1 MARKRLS
8 SLAIEKLE
16 SAIGN
21 SIERPESAVFGIVNK
36 LNEDGS
42 PNVIKRLKMTEQG
55 VNETEEDPTILI
67 PERMELLLYPRR
79 FKVFYGGR
87 GSGKTANVVSY
98 LIEKARF
105 RSCRVGCFRE
115 IQNSIKESSYA
126 ELVDEI
132 NRKGHAQ
139 EYRCVDGEITH
150 HGTRS
155 KFVFRGLWRNITAIK
170 GMAGLTDVFCE
181 ESENISQVSWDTLIP
196 TVRAAG
202 SEIIIVFNPNKETD
216 PTWTNFVEPYVSR
229 MVDGIYQDDDIVVV
243 NVNYIH
249 NPWFTEELKQHMNQ
263 MKSVDYDRYLWVYE
277 GKFNKRSDE
286 QIFGG
291 KWRTD
296 TFEPQPHW
304 HGPYYGLDWG
314 FSTDPLAAVEVYVE
328 ELPGDRRNVYIYR
341 EGGRVGLE
349 ITDTATALEQ
359 WFPGGKRHK
368 WIADSARP
376 EMISHMKNK
385 AGYNMHPCVKW
396 PGSVEDGIAWLRGCD
411 SIIIH
416 DRCTELKDEAMNY
429 NYKVDKLTGNVLTD
443 IVDAHNHY
451 WDAVRYALGDM
462 IVQRCSGWLR
472 RSKK

>member
-8 SLAIEKLE
+8 ALAIEKLE
-16 SAIGN
+16 EAIGN
-21 SIERPESAVFGIVNK
+21 SVEKPDSAVFGIVNK
-36 LNEDGS
+36 LLEDGT
-42 PNVIKRLKMTEQG
+42 PNVIKRLKMTQDG
-55 VNETEEDPTILI
+55 VSETTEEPTILI

-105 RSCRVGCFRE
+105 RNSRVGCFRE

-150 HGTRS
+150 HTTKS

-181 ESENISQVSWDTLIP
+181 ESENISQISWDTLIP
-196 TVRAAG
+196 TVRASG

-216 PTWTNFVEPYVSR
+216 PTWTNFVEPYIDK
-229 MVDGIYQDDDIVVV
+229 MIDGIYQDDDIVVV
-243 NVNYIH
+243 NVNYVH

-263 MKSVDYDRYLWVYE
+263 MKVVDYDRYLWVYE

-286 QIFGG
+286 QVFGG
-291 KWRTD
+291 KWRID
-296 TFEPQPHW
+296 NFEVKPEW
-304 HGPYYGLDWG
+304 HGPYFGMDFG
-314 FSTDPLAAVEVYVE
+314 FSTDPTAMVEVYIE
-328 ELPGDRRNVYIYR
+328 ELPGGRRNIYINR
-341 EGGRVGLE
+341 EYGKVGLE
-349 ITDTATALEQ
+349 ITDTPAAMEQ
-359 WFPGGKRHK
+359 SFPMAKRAR
-368 WIADSARP
+368 WYADCARP
-376 EMISHMKNK
+376 ETISHIKRS
-385 AGYNMHPCVKW
+385 GFDIHPCTKW
-396 PGSVEDGIAWLRGCD
+396 PGSVEDGVTWLRGCD

-416 DRCTELKDEAMNY
+416 ERCKEMQNEAAMY
-429 NYKVDKLTGNVLTD
+429 SYKVDKLTGNVLTD
-443 IVDAHNHY
+443 IVDAYNHY
-451 WDAVRYALGDM
+451 WDAVRYALNDH
-462 IVQRCSGWLR
+462 IVQRGSGMLIR
-472 RSKK
+472 RRR

>member
-8 SLAIEKLE
+8 SIAIEKLE
-16 SAIGN
+16 QAVGN
-21 SIERPESAVFGIVNK
+21 STAKPESAVFGIVDK
-36 LNEDGS
+36 LLADGT
-42 PNVIKRLKMTEQG
+42 PNVIKRLKMTATG
-55 VNETEEDPTILI
+55 VSETNEEPTILI
-67 PERMELLLYPRR
+67 PKRMELLLYPRR

-105 RSCRVGCFRE
+105 RNSRVGCFRE

-132 NRKGHAQ
+132 NRKGHTQ

-150 HGTRS
+150 HTTRS

-216 PTWTNFVEPYVSR
+216 PTWTNFVEPYIDK

-263 MKSVDYDRYLWVYE
+263 MKAVDYDRYLWVYE

-286 QIFGG
+286 QVFGG
-291 KWRTD
+291 KWRID
-296 TFEPQPHW
+296 NFEVKPEW
-304 HGPYYGLDWG
+304 HGPYFGMDFG
-314 FSTDPLAAVEVYVE
+314 FSSDPTAMVEVYIE
-328 ELPGDRRNVYIYR
+328 ELPGGRRNIYINR
-341 EGGRVGLE
+341 EYGKVGLE
-349 ITDTATALEQ
+349 ITDTPAAMEQ
-359 WFPGGKRHK
+359 SFPMAKRAR
-368 WIADSARP
+368 WYADCARP
-376 EMISHMKNK
+376 ETISHIKRS
-385 AGYNMHPCVKW
+385 GFDIHPCTKW
-396 PGSVEDGIAWLRGCD
+396 PGSVEDGVTWLRGCD

-416 DRCTELKDEAMNY
+416 ERCKEMQNEAAMY
-429 NYKVDKLTGNVLTD
+429 SYKVDKLTGNVLTD
-443 IVDAHNHY
+443 IVDAYNHY
-451 WDAVRYALGDM
+451 WDAVRYALNDH
-462 IVQRCSGWLR
+462 IVQRGSGMLIR
-472 RSKK
+472 RRR

>member
-8 SLAIEKLE
+8 SIAIEKLE
-16 SAIGN
+16 QAVGN
-21 SIERPESAVFGIVNK
+21 STAKPESAVFGIVDK
-36 LNEDGS
+36 LLADGT
-42 PNVIKRLKMTEQG
+42 PNVIKRLKMTATG
-55 VNETEEDPTILI
+55 VSETNEEPTILI
-67 PERMELLLYPRR
+67 PKRMELLLYPRR

-105 RSCRVGCFRE
+105 RNSRVGCFRE

-132 NRKGHAQ
+132 NRKGHTQ

-150 HGTRS
+150 HITRS

-216 PTWTNFVEPYVSR
+216 PTWTNFVEPYIDK

-243 NVNYIH
+243 NVNYVH

-263 MKSVDYDRYLWVYE
+263 MKAVDYDRYLWVYE

-286 QIFGG
+286 QVFGG
-291 KWRTD
+291 KWRID
-296 TFEPQPHW
+296 NFEVKPEW
-304 HGPYYGLDWG
+304 HGPYFGMDFG
-314 FSTDPLAAVEVYVE
+314 FSTDPTAMVEVYIE
-328 ELPGDRRNVYIYR
+328 ELPGGRRNIYINR
-341 EGGRVGLE
+341 EYGKVGLE
-349 ITDTATALEQ
+349 ITDTPAAMEQ
-359 WFPGGKRHK
+359 SFPMAKRAR
-368 WIADSARP
+368 WYADCARP
-376 EMISHMKNK
+376 ETISHIKRS
-385 AGYNMHPCVKW
+385 GFDIHPCTKW
-396 PGSVEDGIAWLRGCD
+396 PGSVEDGVTWLRGCD

-416 DRCTELKDEAMNY
+416 ERCKEMQNEASMY
-429 NYKVDKLTGNVLTD
+429 SYKVDKLTGNVLTD
-443 IVDAHNHY
+443 IVDAYNHY
-451 WDAVRYALGDM
+451 WDAVRYALNDH
-462 IVQRCSGWLR
+462 IVQRGSGMLIR
-472 RSKK
+472 RRR

>member
-8 SLAIEKLE
+8 SIAIEKLE
-16 SAIGN
+16 QAVGN
-21 SIERPESAVFGIVNK
+21 STAKPESAVFGIVDK
-36 LNEDGS
+36 LLADGT
-42 PNVIKRLKMTEQG
+42 PNVIKRLKMTATG
-55 VNETEEDPTILI
+55 VSETNEEPTILI
-67 PERMELLLYPRR
+67 PKRMELLLYPRR

-105 RSCRVGCFRE
+105 RNSRVGCFRE

-132 NRKGHAQ
+132 NRKGHTQ

-150 HGTRS
+150 HTTRS

-216 PTWTNFVEPYVSR
+216 PTWTNFVEPYIDK
-229 MVDGIYQDDDIVVV
+229 MVDGIYQDDDIIVV

-263 MKSVDYDRYLWVYE
+263 MKAVDYDRYLWVYE

-286 QIFGG
+286 QVFGG
-291 KWRTD
+291 KWRVD
-296 TFEPQPHW
+296 NFEVKPDW
-304 HGPYYGLDWG
+304 HGPYFGMDFG
-314 FSTDPLAAVEVYVE
+314 FSTDPTAMVEVYIE
-328 ELPGDRRNVYIYR
+328 ELPGGRRNIYINR
-341 EGGRVGLE
+341 EYGKVGLE
-349 ITDTATALEQ
+349 ITDTPAAMEQ
-359 WFPGGKRHK
+359 SFPMAKRAR
-368 WIADSARP
+368 WYADCARP
-376 EMISHMKNK
+376 ETISHIKRS
-385 AGYNMHPCVKW
+385 GFDIHPCTKW
-396 PGSVEDGIAWLRGCD
+396 PGSVEDGVTWLRGCD

-416 DRCTELKDEAMNY
+416 ERCKEMQNEAAMY
-429 NYKVDKLTGNVLTD
+429 SYKVDKLTGNVLTD
-443 IVDAHNHY
+443 IVDAFNHF
-451 WDAVRYALGDM
+451 WDAVRYALNDH
-462 IVQRCSGWLR
+462 IVQRGSGMLIR
-472 RSKK
+472 RRR

>member
-1 MARKRLS
+1 MARKRIS
-8 SLAIEKLE
+8 SIAIEKLE
-16 SAIGN
+16 QAVGN
-21 SIERPESAVFGIVNK
+21 STAKPESAVFGIVDK
-36 LNEDGS
+36 LLADGT
-42 PNVIKRLKMTEQG
+42 PNVIKRLKMTATG
-55 VNETEEDPTILI
+55 VSETNEEPTILI
-67 PERMELLLYPRR
+67 PKRMELLLYPRR

-105 RSCRVGCFRE
+105 RNSRVGCFRE

-132 NRKGHAQ
+132 NRKGHTQ

-150 HGTRS
+150 HTTRS

-216 PTWTNFVEPYVSR
+216 PTWTNFVEPYIDK

-263 MKSVDYDRYLWVYE
+263 MKAVDYDRYLWVYE

-286 QIFGG
+286 QVFGG
-291 KWRTD
+291 KWRID
-296 TFEPQPHW
+296 NFEVKPEW
-304 HGPYYGLDWG
+304 HGPYFGMDFG
-314 FSTDPLAAVEVYVE
+314 FSTDPTAMVEVYIE
-328 ELPGDRRNVYIYR
+328 ELPGGRRNIYINR
-341 EGGRVGLE
+341 EYGKVGLE
-349 ITDTATALEQ
+349 ITDTPAAMEQ
-359 WFPGGKRHK
+359 SFPMARRAR
-368 WIADSARP
+368 WYADCARP
-376 EMISHMKNK
+376 ETISHINRS
-385 AGYNMHPCVKW
+385 GFDIHPCTKW
-396 PGSVEDGIAWLRGCD
+396 PGSVEDGVTWLRGCD

-416 DRCTELKDEAMNY
+416 ERCKEMQNEAAMY
-429 NYKVDKLTGNVLTD
+429 SYKVDKLTGNVLTD
-443 IVDAHNHY
+443 IVDAFNHF
-451 WDAVRYALGDM
+451 WDAVRYALNDH
-462 IVQRCSGWLR
+462 IVQRGSGMLIR
-472 RSKK
+472 RRR

>member
-8 SLAIEKLE
+8 SIAIEKLE
-16 SAIGN
+16 QAVGN
-21 SIERPESAVFGIVNK
+21 STAKPESAVFGIVDK
-36 LNEDGS
+36 LLADGT
-42 PNVIKRLKMTEQG
+42 PNVIKRLKMTATG
-55 VNETEEDPTILI
+55 VSETNEEPTILI
-67 PERMELLLYPRR
+67 PKRMELLLYPRR

-105 RSCRVGCFRE
+105 RNSRVGCFRE

-132 NRKGHAQ
+132 NRKGHTQ

-150 HGTRS
+150 HTTRS

-216 PTWTNFVEPYVSR
+216 PTWTNFVEPYIDK

-263 MKSVDYDRYLWVYE
+263 MKAVDYDRYLWVYE

-286 QIFGG
+286 QVFGG
-291 KWRTD
+291 KWRID
-296 TFEPQPHW
+296 NFEVKPEW
-304 HGPYYGLDWG
+304 HGPYFGMDFG
-314 FSTDPLAAVEVYVE
+314 FSTDPTAMVEVYIE
-328 ELPGDRRNVYIYR
+328 ELPGGRRNIYINR
-341 EGGRVGLE
+341 EYGKVGLE
-349 ITDTATALEQ
+349 ITDTPAAMEQ
-359 WFPGGKRHK
+359 SFPMAKRAR
-368 WIADSARP
+368 WYADCARP
-376 EMISHMKNK
+376 ETISHIKRS
-385 AGYNMHPCVKW
+385 GFDIHPCTKW
-396 PGSVEDGIAWLRGCD
+396 PGSVEDGVTWLRGCD
-411 SIIIH
+411 NIIIH
-416 DRCTELKDEAMNY
+416 ERCKEMQNEATMY
-429 NYKVDKLTGNVLTD
+429 SYKVDKLTGNVLTD
-443 IVDAHNHY
+443 IVDAFNHF
-451 WDAVRYALGDM
+451 WDAVRYALNDH
-462 IVQRCSGWLR
+462 IVQRGSGMLIR
-472 RSKK
+472 RRR

>member
-8 SLAIEKLE
+8 SIAIEKLE
-16 SAIGN
+16 QAVGN
-21 SIERPESAVFGIVNK
+21 STSKPESAVFGIVDK
-36 LNEDGS
+36 LLADGT
-42 PNVIKRLKMTEQG
+42 PNVIKRLKMTATG
-55 VNETEEDPTILI
+55 VSETREEPTILI

-105 RSCRVGCFRE
+105 RNSRVGCFRE

-132 NRKGHAQ
+132 NRKGHTQ

-150 HGTRS
+150 HTTRS

-216 PTWTNFVEPYVSR
+216 PTWTNFVEPYIDK

-243 NVNYIH
+243 NVNYVH

-263 MKSVDYDRYLWVYE
+263 MKAVDYDRYLWVYE

-286 QIFGG
+286 QVFGG
-291 KWRTD
+291 KWRID
-296 TFEPQPHW
+296 NFEVKPEW
-304 HGPYYGLDWG
+304 HGPYFGMDFG
-314 FSTDPLAAVEVYVE
+314 FSTDPTAMVEVYIE
-328 ELPGDRRNVYIYR
+328 ELPGGRRNIYINR
-341 EGGRVGLE
+341 EYGKVGLE
-349 ITDTATALEQ
+349 ITDTPAAMEQ
-359 WFPGGKRHK
+359 SFPMAKRAR
-368 WIADSARP
+368 WYADCARP
-376 EMISHMKNK
+376 ETISHIKRS
-385 AGYNMHPCVKW
+385 GFDIHPCTKW
-396 PGSVEDGIAWLRGCD
+396 PGSVEDGVTWLRGCD
-411 SIIIH
+411 SIVIH
-416 DRCTELKDEAMNY
+416 ERCKEMQNEAAMY
-429 NYKVDKLTGNVLTD
+429 SYKVDKLTGNVLTD
-443 IVDAHNHY
+443 IVDAFNHF
-451 WDAVRYALGDM
+451 WDAVRYALNDH
-462 IVQRCSGWLR
+462 IVQRGSGMLIR
-472 RSKK
+472 RRR

>member
-8 SLAIEKLE
+8 SVAIEKLE
-16 SAIGN
+16 QAVGN
-21 SIERPESAVFGIVNK
+21 STSKPESAVFGIVNK
-36 LNEDGS
+36 LLADGT
-42 PNVIKRLKMTEQG
+42 PNVIKRLKMTSTG
-55 VNETEEDPTILI
+55 VSETNEEPTILI

-105 RSCRVGCFRE
+105 RNSRVGCFRE

-132 NRKGHAQ
+132 NRKGHTQ

-150 HGTRS
+150 HSTRS

-216 PTWTNFVEPYVSR
+216 PTWTNFVAPYIDK

-263 MKSVDYDRYLWVYE
+263 MKAVDYDRYLWVYE
-277 GKFNKRSDE
+277 GLFNKRSDE
-286 QIFGG
+286 AVLGG
-291 KWRTD
+291 KWQTLD
-296 TFEPQPHW
+296 FEPSPEW
-304 HGPYYGLDWG
+304 GGPYYGIDFG
-314 FSTDPLAAVEVYVE
+314 FSQDATAATESYVE
-328 ELPGDRRNVYIYR
+328 DLGDGRRNLYIYR
-341 EGGRVGLE
+341 DFAKVGLE
-349 ITDTATALEQ
+349 ITDTPEAMRSA
-359 WFPGGKRHK
+359 FPNSEKYRWYG
-368 WIADSARP
+368 DCARP
-376 EMISHMKNK
+376 ETISHIRRS
-385 AGYNMHPCVKW
+385 GFDIHPCAKW
-396 PGSVEDGIAWLRGCD
+396 PGSIEDGITWLRGCD
-411 SIIIH
+411 RIYVHS
-416 DRCTELKDEAMNY
+416 RCRHVIEEMTMY
-429 NYKVDKLTGNVLTD
+429 SYKVDKLTGNILPD
-443 IVDAHNHY
+443 IVDKYNHAI
-451 WDAVRYALGDM
+451 DSLRYGLGDH
-462 IVQRCSGWLR
+462 IVQRGSGMLIR
-472 RSKK
+472 RRR

>member
-8 SLAIEKLE
+8 SIAIEKLE
-16 SAIGN
+16 QVVGN
-21 SIERPESAVFGIVNK
+21 STAKPESAVFGIVDK
-36 LNEDGS
+36 LLPDGT
-42 PNVIKRLKMTEQG
+42 PNVIKRLKMTATG
-55 VNETEEDPTILI
+55 VSETNEEPTILI
-67 PERMELLLYPRR
+67 PKRMELLLYPRR

-105 RSCRVGCFRE
+105 RNSRVGCFRE

-132 NRKGHAQ
+132 NRKGHTQ

-150 HGTRS
+150 HTTRS

-216 PTWTNFVEPYVSR
+216 PTWTNFVEPYIDK

-243 NVNYIH
+243 NVNYVH

-263 MKSVDYDRYLWVYE
+263 MKAVDYDRYLWVYE

-286 QIFGG
+286 QVFGG
-291 KWRTD
+291 KWRID
-296 TFEPQPHW
+296 NFEVKPEW
-304 HGPYYGLDWG
+304 HGPYFGMDFG
-314 FSTDPLAAVEVYVE
+314 FSTDPTAMVEVYIE
-328 ELPGDRRNVYIYR
+328 ELPGGRRNIYINR
-341 EGGRVGLE
+341 EYGRVGLE
-349 ITDTATALEQ
+349 ITDTPAAMEQ
-359 WFPGGKRHK
+359 SFPMAKRAR
-368 WIADSARP
+368 WYADCARP
-376 EMISHMKNK
+376 ETISHIKRS
-385 AGYNMHPCVKW
+385 GFDIHPCTKW
-396 PGSVEDGIAWLRGCD
+396 PGSVEDGVTWLRGCD
-411 SIIIH
+411 SIVIH
-416 DRCTELKDEAMNY
+416 ERCKEMQNEAAMY
-429 NYKVDKLTGNVLTD
+429 SYKVDKLTGNVLTD
-443 IVDAHNHY
+443 IVDAYNHY
-451 WDAVRYALGDM
+451 WDAVRYALNDH
-462 IVQRCSGWLR
+462 IVQRGSGMLIR
-472 RSKK
+472 RRR

>member
-8 SLAIEKLE
+8 ALAIEKLE
-16 SAIGN
+16 QVVGN
-21 SIERPESAVFGIVNK
+21 STAKPESAVFGLVDK
-36 LNEDGS
+36 LLHDGT
-42 PNVIKRLKMTEQG
+42 PNVVKRLKMTATG
-55 VNETEEDPTILI
+55 VSETDEEPTILI

-87 GSGKTANVVSY
+87 GSAKSRSCISY

-105 RSCRVGCFRE
+105 RNSRVGCFRE

-132 NRKGHAQ
+132 NRKGHTQ

-150 HGTRS
+150 HTTRS

-216 PTWTNFVEPYVSR
+216 PTWTNFVEPYIDK
-229 MVDGIYQDDDIVVV
+229 MVDGIYQDNDIVVV
-243 NVNYIH
+243 NVNYVH

-263 MKSVDYDRYLWVYE
+263 MKVVDYDRYIWVYE

-286 QIFGG
+286 QVFGG
-291 KWRTD
+291 KWRID
-296 TFEPQPHW
+296 NFEVKHEW
-304 HGPYYGLDWG
+304 HGPYFGMDFG
-314 FSTDPLAAVEVYVE
+314 FSTDPTAMVEVYIE
-328 ELPGDRRNVYIYR
+328 ELPGGRRNIYVNR
-341 EGGRVGLE
+341 EYGKVGLE
-349 ITDTATALEQ
+349 ITDTPAAMEQ
-359 WFPGGKRHK
+359 SFPMAKRAR
-368 WIADSARP
+368 WYADCARP
-376 EMISHMKNK
+376 ETISHIKRS
-385 AGYNMHPCVKW
+385 GFDIHPCTKW
-396 PGSVEDGIAWLRGCD
+396 PGSVEDGVTWLRGCD

-416 DRCTELKDEAMNY
+416 ERCKEMQNEAAMY
-429 NYKVDKLTGNVLTD
+429 SYKVDKLTGNVLTD
-443 IVDAHNHY
+443 IVDAFNHF
-451 WDAVRYALGDM
+451 WDAVRYALNDH
-462 IVQRCSGWLR
+462 IVQRGSGMLIR
-472 RSKK
+472 RRR

>member
-1 MARKRLS
+1 MARKKLS
-8 SLAIEKLE
+8 ALAIEKLE
-16 SAIGN
+16 QVVGN
-21 SIERPESAVFGIVNK
+21 STAKPESAVFGLVDK
-36 LNEDGS
+36 LLHDGS
-42 PNVIKRLKMTEQG
+42 PNVIKRLKMTATG
-55 VNETEEDPTILI
+55 VSETDEEPTILI

-87 GSGKTANVVSY
+87 GSAKSRSCISY

-105 RSCRVGCFRE
+105 RNSRIGCFRE

-132 NRKGHAQ
+132 NRRGHAQ

-150 HGTRS
+150 HTTRS

-216 PTWTNFVEPYVSR
+216 PTWTNFVEPYIDR

-263 MKSVDYDRYLWVYE
+263 MKAVDYDRYLWVYE

-286 QIFGG
+286 QVFGG
-291 KWRTD
+291 KWHVD
-296 TFEPQPHW
+296 NFEVKPEW
-304 HGPYYGLDWG
+304 HGPYFGMDFG
-314 FSTDPLAAVEVYVE
+314 FSTDPTAMVEVYIE
-328 ELPGDRRNVYIYR
+328 ELPGGRRNIYINR
-341 EGGRVGLE
+341 EYGKVGLE
-349 ITDTATALEQ
+349 ITDTPAAMEQ
-359 WFPGGKRHK
+359 SFPMAKRAR
-368 WIADSARP
+368 WYADCARP
-376 EMISHMKNK
+376 ETISHIKRS
-385 AGYNMHPCVKW
+385 GFDIHPCAKW
-396 PGSVEDGIAWLRGCD
+396 PGSVEDGVTWLRGCD
-411 SIIIH
+411 NIIIH
-416 DRCTELKDEAMNY
+416 ERCKQMQNEAAMY
-429 NYKVDKLTGNVLTD
+429 SYKVDKLTGNVLTD
-443 IVDAHNHY
+443 IVDAFNHF
-451 WDAVRYALGDM
+451 WDAVRYALNDH
-462 IVQRCSGWLR
+462 IVQRGSGMLIR
-472 RSKK
+472 RRR

>member
-8 SLAIEKLE
+8 SIAIEKLE
-16 SAIGN
+16 QAVGN
-21 SIERPESAVFGIVNK
+21 STAKPESAVFGIVDK
-36 LNEDGS
+36 LLADGA
-42 PNVIKRLKMTEQG
+42 PNVIKRLKMTATG
-55 VNETEEDPTILI
+55 VSETNEEPTILI
-67 PERMELLLYPRR
+67 PKRMELLLYPRR

-105 RSCRVGCFRE
+105 RNSRVGCFRE

-150 HGTRS
+150 HITRS

-216 PTWTNFVEPYVSR
+216 PTWTNFVEPYIDK

-243 NVNYIH
+243 NVNYVH

-263 MKSVDYDRYLWVYE
+263 MKAVDYDRYLWVYE

-286 QIFGG
+286 QVFGG
-291 KWRTD
+291 KWRID
-296 TFEPQPHW
+296 NFEVKPEW
-304 HGPYYGLDWG
+304 HGPYFGMDFG
-314 FSTDPLAAVEVYVE
+314 FSTDPTAMVEVYIE
-328 ELPGDRRNVYIYR
+328 ELPGGRRNIYINR
-341 EGGRVGLE
+341 EYGKVGLE
-349 ITDTATALEQ
+349 ITDTPAAMEQ
-359 WFPGGKRHK
+359 SFPMAKRAR
-368 WIADSARP
+368 WYADCARP
-376 EMISHMKNK
+376 ETISHIKRS
-385 AGYNMHPCVKW
+385 GFDIHPCTKW
-396 PGSVEDGIAWLRGCD
+396 PGSVEDGVTWLRGCD
-411 SIIIH
+411 SIIIQE
-416 DRCTELKDEAMNY
+416 RCKEMQNEAAMY
-429 NYKVDKLTGNVLTD
+429 SYKVDKLTGNVLTD
-443 IVDAHNHY
+443 IVDAYNHY
-451 WDAVRYALGDM
+451 WDAVRYALNDH
-462 IVQRCSGWLR
+462 IVQRGSGMLIR
-472 RSKK
+472 RRR

>member
-8 SLAIEKLE
+8 SIAIEKLE
-16 SAIGN
+16 QAVGN
-21 SIERPESAVFGIVNK
+21 STAKPESAVFGLVDK
-36 LNEDGS
+36 LLQDGT
-42 PNVIKRLKMTEQG
+42 PNVVKRLKMTATG
-55 VNETEEDPTILI
+55 VSETDEEPTILI
-67 PERMELLLYPRR
+67 PDRMELLLYPRR

-87 GSGKTANVVSY
+87 GSAKSRSCISY

-105 RSCRVGCFRE
+105 RNSRVGCFRE

-132 NRKGHAQ
+132 NRKGHTQ

-150 HGTRS
+150 HSTRS

-216 PTWTNFVEPYVSR
+216 PTWTNFVEPYIDK

-263 MKSVDYDRYLWVYE
+263 MKAVDYDRYLWVYE

-286 QIFGG
+286 QVFGG
-291 KWRTD
+291 KWRID
-296 TFEPQPHW
+296 NFEVKPEW
-304 HGPYYGLDWG
+304 HGPYFGMDFG
-314 FSTDPLAAVEVYVE
+314 FSTDPTAMVEVYIE
-328 ELPGDRRNVYIYR
+328 ELPGRRRNIYINR
-341 EGGRVGLE
+341 EYGKVGLE
-349 ITDTATALEQ
+349 ITDTPAAMEQ
-359 WFPGGKRHK
+359 SFPMAKRAR
-368 WIADSARP
+368 WYADCARP
-376 EMISHMKNK
+376 ETISHIKRS
-385 AGYNMHPCVKW
+385 GFDIHPCTKW
-396 PGSVEDGIAWLRGCD
+396 PGSVEDGVTWLRGCD

-416 DRCTELKDEAMNY
+416 DRCKEMQNEAAMY
-429 NYKVDKLTGNVLTD
+429 SYKVDKLTGNVLTD
-443 IVDAHNHY
+443 IVDAYNHY
-451 WDAVRYALGDM
+451 WDAVRYALNDH
-462 IVQRCSGWLR
+462 IVQRGSGMLIR
-472 RSKK
+472 RRR

>member
-8 SLAIEKLE
+8 SIAIEKLE
-16 SAIGN
+16 QAVGN
-21 SIERPESAVFGIVNK
+21 STAKPESAVFGIVDK
-36 LNEDGS
+36 LLADGT
-42 PNVIKRLKMTEQG
+42 PNVIKRLKMTATG
-55 VNETEEDPTILI
+55 VSETNEEPTILI
-67 PERMELLLYPRR
+67 PKRMELLLYPRR

-105 RSCRVGCFRE
+105 RNSRVGCFRE

-132 NRKGHAQ
+132 NRKGHTQ

-150 HGTRS
+150 HTTRS

-216 PTWTNFVEPYVSR
+216 PTWTNFVEPYIDK

-263 MKSVDYDRYLWVYE
+263 MKAVDYDRYLWVYE

-286 QIFGG
+286 QVFGG
-291 KWRTD
+291 KWRID
-296 TFEPQPHW
+296 NFEVKPEW
-304 HGPYYGLDWG
+304 HGPYFGMDFG
-314 FSTDPLAAVEVYVE
+314 FSTDPTAMVEVYIE
-328 ELPGDRRNVYIYR
+328 ELPGGRRNIYINR
-341 EGGRVGLE
+341 EYGKVGLE
-349 ITDTATALEQ
+349 ITDTPAAMEQ
-359 WFPGGKRHK
+359 SFPMAKRAR
-368 WIADSARP
+368 WYADCARP
-376 EMISHMKNK
+376 ETISHIKRS
-385 AGYNMHPCVKW
+385 GFDIHPCTKW
-396 PGSVEDGIAWLRGCD
+396 PGSVEDGVTWLRGCD
-411 SIIIH
+411 SIIIQE
-416 DRCTELKDEAMNY
+416 RCKEMQNEASMY
-429 NYKVDKLTGNVLTD
+429 SYKVDKLTGNVLTD
-443 IVDAHNHY
+443 IVDAYNHY
-451 WDAVRYALGDM
+451 WDAVRYALNDH
-462 IVQRCSGWLR
+462 IVQRGSGMLIR
-472 RSKK
+472 RRR

>member
-8 SLAIEKLE
+8 SIAIEKLE
-16 SAIGN
+16 QAVGN
-21 SIERPESAVFGIVNK
+21 STTKPESAVFGIVDK
-36 LNEDGS
+36 LLADGT
-42 PNVIKRLKMTEQG
+42 PNVIKRLKMTATG
-55 VNETEEDPTILI
+55 VSETNEEPTILI

-105 RSCRVGCFRE
+105 RNSRVGCFRE

-132 NRKGHAQ
+132 NRKGHTQ

-150 HGTRS
+150 HTTRS

-216 PTWTNFVEPYVSR
+216 PTWTNFVEPYINK

-243 NVNYIH
+243 NVNYVH

-263 MKSVDYDRYLWVYE
+263 VKAVDYDRYLWVYE

-286 QIFGG
+286 QVFGG
-291 KWRTD
+291 KWRID
-296 TFEPQPHW
+296 NFEVKPEW
-304 HGPYYGLDWG
+304 HGPYFGMDFG
-314 FSTDPLAAVEVYVE
+314 FSTDPTAMVEVYIE
-328 ELPGDRRNVYIYR
+328 ELPGGRRNIYINR
-341 EGGRVGLE
+341 EYGKVGLE
-349 ITDTATALEQ
+349 ITDTPAAMEQ
-359 WFPGGKRHK
+359 SFPMAKRAR
-368 WIADSARP
+368 WYADCARP
-376 EMISHMKNK
+376 ETISHIKRS
-385 AGYNMHPCVKW
+385 GFDIHPCTKW
-396 PGSVEDGIAWLRGCD
+396 PGSVEDGVTWLRGCD

-416 DRCTELKDEAMNY
+416 ERCKEMQNEAAMY
-429 NYKVDKLTGNVLTD
+429 SYKVDKLTGNVLTD
-443 IVDAHNHY
+443 IVDAYNHY
-451 WDAVRYALGDM
+451 WDAVRYALNDH
-462 IVQRCSGWLR
+462 IVQRGSGMLIR
-472 RSKK
+472 RRR

>member
-8 SLAIEKLE
+8 ALAIEKLE
-16 SAIGN
+16 QAVGN
-21 SIERPESAVFGIVNK
+21 STAKPESAVFGIVDK
-36 LNEDGS
+36 LLADGT
-42 PNVIKRLKMTEQG
+42 PNVIKRLKMTATG
-55 VNETEEDPTILI
+55 VSETNEEPTILI
-67 PERMELLLYPRR
+67 PKRMELLLYPRR

-105 RSCRVGCFRE
+105 RNSRVGCFRE

-132 NRKGHAQ
+132 NRKGHTQ

-150 HGTRS
+150 HITRS

-216 PTWTNFVEPYVSR
+216 PTWTNFVEPYIDK

-243 NVNYIH
+243 NVNYVH

-263 MKSVDYDRYLWVYE
+263 MKAVDYDRYLWVYE

-286 QIFGG
+286 QVFGG
-291 KWRTD
+291 KWRID
-296 TFEPQPHW
+296 NFEVKPEW
-304 HGPYYGLDWG
+304 HGPYFGMDFG
-314 FSTDPLAAVEVYVE
+314 FSTDPTAMVEVYIE
-328 ELPGDRRNVYIYR
+328 ELPGGRRNIYINR
-341 EGGRVGLE
+341 EYGKVGLE
-349 ITDTATALEQ
+349 ITDTPAAMEQ
-359 WFPGGKRHK
+359 SFPMAKRAR
-368 WIADSARP
+368 WYADCARP
-376 EMISHMKNK
+376 ETISHIKRS
-385 AGYNMHPCVKW
+385 GFDIHPCTKW
-396 PGSVEDGIAWLRGCD
+396 PGSVEDGVTWLRGCD

-416 DRCTELKDEAMNY
+416 ERCKEMQNEAAMY
-429 NYKVDKLTGNVLTD
+429 SYKVDKLTGNVLTD
-443 IVDAHNHY
+443 IVDAYNHY
-451 WDAVRYALGDM
+451 WDAVRYALNDH
-462 IVQRCSGWLR
+462 IVQRGSGMLIR
-472 RSKK
+472 RRR

>member
-8 SLAIEKLE
+8 SIAIEKLE
-16 SAIGN
+16 QAVGN
-21 SIERPESAVFGIVNK
+21 STAKPESAVFGIVDK
-36 LNEDGS
+36 LLADGT
-42 PNVIKRLKMTEQG
+42 PNVIKRLKMTATG
-55 VNETEEDPTILI
+55 VSETNEEPTILI
-67 PERMELLLYPRR
+67 PKRMELLLYPRR

-105 RSCRVGCFRE
+105 RNSRVGCFRE

-150 HGTRS
+150 HTTRS

-216 PTWTNFVEPYVSR
+216 PTWTNFVEPYIDK

-243 NVNYIH
+243 NVNYVH

-263 MKSVDYDRYLWVYE
+263 MKAVDYDRYLWVYE

-286 QIFGG
+286 QVFGG
-291 KWRTD
+291 KWRID
-296 TFEPQPHW
+296 NFEVKPEW
-304 HGPYYGLDWG
+304 HGPYFGMDFG
-314 FSTDPLAAVEVYVE
+314 FSTDPTAMVEVYIE
-328 ELPGDRRNVYIYR
+328 ELPGGRRNIYINR
-341 EGGRVGLE
+341 EYGKVGLE
-349 ITDTATALEQ
+349 ITDTPAAMEQ
-359 WFPGGKRHK
+359 SFPMAKRAR
-368 WIADSARP
+368 WYADCARP
-376 EMISHMKNK
+376 ETISHIKRS
-385 AGYNMHPCVKW
+385 GFDIHPCTKW
-396 PGSVEDGIAWLRGCD
+396 PGSVEDGVTWLRGCD

-416 DRCTELKDEAMNY
+416 ERCKEMHNEAAMY
-429 NYKVDKLTGNVLTD
+429 SYKVDKLTGNVLTD
-443 IVDAHNHY
+443 IVDAYNHY
-451 WDAVRYALGDM
+451 WDAVRYALNDH
-462 IVQRCSGWLR
+462 IVQRGSGMLIR
-472 RSKK
+472 RRR

>member
-8 SLAIEKLE
+8 SIAIEKLE
-16 SAIGN
+16 QAVGN
-21 SIERPESAVFGIVNK
+21 STAKPESAVFGIVDK
-36 LNEDGS
+36 LIDGK
-42 PNVIKRLKMTEQG
+42 PNVIKRLKMTSTG
-55 VNETEEDPTILI
+55 VSETNEEPTILI

-105 RSCRVGCFRE
+105 RNSRVGCFRE

-132 NRKGHAQ
+132 NRKGHTQ

-150 HGTRS
+150 HTTRS

-216 PTWTNFVEPYVSR
+216 PTWTNFVEPYINK

-243 NVNYIH
+243 NVNYVH

-263 MKSVDYDRYLWVYE
+263 MKAVDYDRYLWVYE

-286 QIFGG
+286 QVFGG
-291 KWRTD
+291 KWRID
-296 TFEPQPHW
+296 NFDVKPEW
-304 HGPYYGLDWG
+304 HGPYFGMDFG
-314 FSTDPLAAVEVYVE
+314 FSTDPTAMVEVYIE
-328 ELPGDRRNVYIYR
+328 ELPGGRRNIYINR
-341 EGGRVGLE
+341 EYGKVGLE
-349 ITDTATALEQ
+349 ITDTPAAMEQ
-359 WFPGGKRHK
+359 SFPMAKRAR
-368 WIADSARP
+368 WYADCARP
-376 EMISHMKNK
+376 ETISHIKRS
-385 AGYNMHPCVKW
+385 GFDIHPCTKW
-396 PGSVEDGIAWLRGCD
+396 PGSVEDGVTWLRGCD
-411 SIIIH
+411 SIVIH
-416 DRCTELKDEAMNY
+416 ERCKEIQNEAAMY
-429 NYKVDKLTGNVLTD
+429 SYKVDKLTGNVLTD
-443 IVDAHNHY
+443 IVDAFNHF
-451 WDAVRYALGDM
+451 WDAVRYALNDH
-462 IVQRCSGWLR
+462 IVQRGSGMLIR
-472 RSKK
+472 RRR

>member
-8 SLAIEKLE
+8 SIAIEKLE
-16 SAIGN
+16 QAVGN
-21 SIERPESAVFGIVNK
+21 STAKPESAVFGIVDK
-36 LNEDGS
+36 LLADGT
-42 PNVIKRLKMTEQG
+42 PNVIKRLKMTATG
-55 VNETEEDPTILI
+55 VSETNEEPTILI
-67 PERMELLLYPRR
+67 PKRMELLLYPRR

-105 RSCRVGCFRE
+105 RNSRVGCFRE

-132 NRKGHAQ
+132 NRKGHTQ

-150 HGTRS
+150 HTTRS

-216 PTWTNFVEPYVSR
+216 PTWTNFVEPYIDK

-263 MKSVDYDRYLWVYE
+263 MKAVDYDRYLWVYE

-286 QIFGG
+286 QVFGG
-291 KWRTD
+291 KWRID
-296 TFEPQPHW
+296 NFDVKPEW
-304 HGPYYGLDWG
+304 HGPYFGMDFG
-314 FSTDPLAAVEVYVE
+314 FSTDPTAMVEVYIE
-328 ELPGDRRNVYIYR
+328 ELPGGRRNIYINR
-341 EGGRVGLE
+341 EYGKVGLE
-349 ITDTATALEQ
+349 ITDTPAAMEQ
-359 WFPGGKRHK
+359 SFPMAKRAR
-368 WIADSARP
+368 WYADCARP
-376 EMISHMKNK
+376 ETISHIKRS
-385 AGYNMHPCVKW
+385 GFDIHPCTKW
-396 PGSVEDGIAWLRGCD
+396 PGSVEDGVTWLRGCD
-411 SIIIH
+411 NIIIH
-416 DRCTELKDEAMNY
+416 ERCKEMQNEAAMY
-429 NYKVDKLTGNVLTD
+429 SYKVDKLTGNVLTD
-443 IVDAHNHY
+443 IVDAFNHY
-451 WDAVRYALGDM
+451 WDAVRYALNDH
-462 IVQRCSGWLR
+462 IVQRGSGMLIR
-472 RSKK
+472 RRR

>member
-8 SLAIEKLE
+8 SIAIEKLE
-16 SAIGN
+16 QAVGN
-21 SIERPESAVFGIVNK
+21 STAKPESAVFGIVDK
-36 LNEDGS
+36 LLADGT
-42 PNVIKRLKMTEQG
+42 PNVIKRLKMTATG
-55 VNETEEDPTILI
+55 VSETNEDPTILI
-67 PERMELLLYPRR
+67 PKRMELLLYPRR

-105 RSCRVGCFRE
+105 RNSRVGCFRE

-132 NRKGHAQ
+132 NRKGHTQ

-150 HGTRS
+150 HTTRS

-216 PTWTNFVEPYVSR
+216 PTWTNFVEPYIDK

-243 NVNYIH
+243 NVNYVH

-263 MKSVDYDRYLWVYE
+263 MKVVDYDRYLWVYE

-286 QIFGG
+286 QVFGG
-291 KWRTD
+291 KWRID
-296 TFEPQPHW
+296 NFEVKPEW
-304 HGPYYGLDWG
+304 HGPYFGMDFG
-314 FSTDPLAAVEVYVE
+314 FSTDPTAMVEVYIE
-328 ELPGDRRNVYIYR
+328 DLPGDRRNIYINR
-341 EGGRVGLE
+341 EYGKVGLE
-349 ITDTATALEQ
+349 ITDTPSAMEQ
-359 WFPGGKRHK
+359 SFPMAKRAR
-368 WIADSARP
+368 WYADCARP
-376 EMISHMKNK
+376 ETISHIKRS
-385 AGYNMHPCVKW
+385 GFDIHPCTKW
-396 PGSVEDGIAWLRGCD
+396 PGSVEDGVTWLRGCD
-411 SIIIH
+411 SIVIH
-416 DRCTELKDEAMNY
+416 ERCKEMQNEAAMY
-429 NYKVDKLTGNVLTD
+429 SYKVDKLTGNVLTD
-443 IVDAHNHY
+443 IVDAFNHF
-451 WDAVRYALGDM
+451 WDAVRYALNDH
-462 IVQRCSGWLR
+462 IVQRGSGMLIR
-472 RSKK
+472 RRR

>member
-8 SLAIEKLE
+8 ALAIEKLE
-16 SAIGN
+16 QVVGN
-21 SIERPESAVFGIVNK
+21 STAKPESAVFGLVDK
-36 LNEDGS
+36 LLHDGT
-42 PNVIKRLKMTEQG
+42 PNVVKRLKMTATG
-55 VNETEEDPTILI
+55 VSETDEEPTILI
-67 PERMELLLYPRR
+67 PDRMELLLYPRR

-87 GSGKTANVVSY
+87 GSAKSRSCISY

-105 RSCRVGCFRE
+105 RNSRVGCFRE

-132 NRKGHAQ
+132 NRKGHTQ

-150 HGTRS
+150 HSTRS

-216 PTWTNFVEPYVSR
+216 PTWTNFVEPYINK

-243 NVNYIH
+243 NVNYVH

-263 MKSVDYDRYLWVYE
+263 MKTVDYDRYLWVYE

-286 QIFGG
+286 QVFGG
-291 KWRTD
+291 KWRID
-296 TFEPQPHW
+296 NFEVKPEW
-304 HGPYYGLDWG
+304 HGPYFGMDFG
-314 FSTDPLAAVEVYVE
+314 FSTDPTAMVEVYIE
-328 ELPGDRRNVYIYR
+328 ELPGGRRNIYINR
-341 EGGRVGLE
+341 EYGKVGLE
-349 ITDTATALEQ
+349 ITDTPAAMEQ
-359 WFPGGKRHK
+359 SFQMAKRAR
-368 WIADSARP
+368 WYADCARP
-376 EMISHMKNK
+376 ETISHIKRS
-385 AGYNMHPCVKW
+385 GFDIHPCTKW
-396 PGSVEDGIAWLRGCD
+396 PGSVEDGVTWLRGCD

-416 DRCTELKDEAMNY
+416 ERCKEMQNEAAMY
-429 NYKVDKLTGNVLTD
+429 SYKVDKLTGNVLTD
-443 IVDAHNHY
+443 IVDAFNHY
-451 WDAVRYALGDM
+451 WDAVRYALNDH
-462 IVQRCSGWLR
+462 IVQRGSGMLIR
-472 RSKK
+472 RRR

>member
-1 MARKRLS
+1 MARKRIS
-8 SLAIEKLE
+8 SIAIEKLE
-16 SAIGN
+16 QAVGN
-21 SIERPESAVFGIVNK
+21 STAKPESAVFGIVDK
-36 LNEDGS
+36 LLADGT
-42 PNVIKRLKMTEQG
+42 PNVIKRLKMTATG
-55 VNETEEDPTILI
+55 VSETNEEPTILI
-67 PERMELLLYPRR
+67 PKRMELLLYPRR

-105 RSCRVGCFRE
+105 RNSRVGCFRE

-132 NRKGHAQ
+132 NRKGHTQ

-150 HGTRS
+150 HTTRS

-216 PTWTNFVEPYVSR
+216 PTWTNFVEPYIDK

-263 MKSVDYDRYLWVYE
+263 MKAVDYDRYLWVYE

-286 QIFGG
+286 QVFGG
-291 KWRTD
+291 KWRID
-296 TFEPQPHW
+296 NFEVKPEW
-304 HGPYYGLDWG
+304 HGPYFGMDFG
-314 FSTDPLAAVEVYVE
+314 FSTDPTAMVEVYIE
-328 ELPGDRRNVYIYR
+328 ELPGGRRNIYINR
-341 EGGRVGLE
+341 EYGKVGLE
-349 ITDTATALEQ
+349 ITDTPAAMEQ
-359 WFPGGKRHK
+359 SFPMARRAR
-368 WIADSARP
+368 WYADCARP
-376 EMISHMKNK
+376 ETISHIKRS
-385 AGYNMHPCVKW
+385 GFDIHPCTKW
-396 PGSVEDGIAWLRGCD
+396 PGSVEDGVTWLRGCD

-416 DRCTELKDEAMNY
+416 ERCKEMQNEAAMY
-429 NYKVDKLTGNVLTD
+429 SYKVDKLTGNVLTD
-443 IVDAHNHY
+443 IVDAYNHY
-451 WDAVRYALGDM
+451 WDAVRYALNDH
-462 IVQRCSGWLR
+462 IVQRGSGMLIR
-472 RSKK
+472 RRR

>member
-8 SLAIEKLE
+8 SIAIEKLE
-16 SAIGN
+16 QAVGN
-21 SIERPESAVFGIVNK
+21 STAKPESAVFGIVDK
-36 LNEDGS
+36 LLADGT
-42 PNVIKRLKMTEQG
+42 PNVIKRLKMTATG
-55 VNETEEDPTILI
+55 VSETNEEPTILI
-67 PERMELLLYPRR
+67 PKRMELLLYPRR

-105 RSCRVGCFRE
+105 RNSRVGCFRE

-150 HGTRS
+150 HTTRS

-216 PTWTNFVEPYVSR
+216 PTWTNFVEPYIDK

-243 NVNYIH
+243 NVNYVH

-263 MKSVDYDRYLWVYE
+263 MKAVDYDRYLWVYE

-286 QIFGG
+286 QVFGG

-296 TFEPQPHW
+296 NFEVKPEW
-304 HGPYYGLDWG
+304 HGPYFGMDFG
-314 FSTDPLAAVEVYVE
+314 FSTDPTAMVEVYIE
-328 ELPGDRRNVYIYR
+328 ELPGGRRNIYINR
-341 EGGRVGLE
+341 EYGKVGLE
-349 ITDTATALEQ
+349 ITDTPAAMEQ
-359 WFPGGKRHK
+359 SFQMAKRAR
-368 WIADSARP
+368 WYADCARP
-376 EMISHMKNK
+376 ETISHIKRS
-385 AGYNMHPCVKW
+385 GFDIHPCTKW
-396 PGSVEDGIAWLRGCD
+396 PGSVEDGVTWLRGCD

-416 DRCTELKDEAMNY
+416 ERCKEMQNEAAMY
-429 NYKVDKLTGNVLTD
+429 SYKVDKLTGNVLTD
-443 IVDAHNHY
+443 IVDAYNHY
-451 WDAVRYALGDM
+451 WDAVRYALNDH
-462 IVQRCSGWLR
+462 IVQRGSGMLIR
-472 RSKK
+472 RRR

>member
-8 SLAIEKLE
+8 SIAIEKLE
-16 SAIGN
+16 QAVGN
-21 SIERPESAVFGIVNK
+21 STAKPESAVFGIVDK
-36 LNEDGS
+36 LLADGA
-42 PNVIKRLKMTEQG
+42 PNVIKRLKMTATG
-55 VNETEEDPTILI
+55 VSETNEEPTILI
-67 PERMELLLYPRR
+67 PKRMELLLYPRR

-105 RSCRVGCFRE
+105 RNSRVGCFRE

-132 NRKGHAQ
+132 NRKGHTQ

-150 HGTRS
+150 HTTRS

-216 PTWTNFVEPYVSR
+216 PTWTNFVEPYIDK

-263 MKSVDYDRYLWVYE
+263 MKAVDYDRYLWVYE

-286 QIFGG
+286 QVFGG
-291 KWRTD
+291 KWRID
-296 TFEPQPHW
+296 NFEVKPEW
-304 HGPYYGLDWG
+304 HGPYFGMDFG
-314 FSTDPLAAVEVYVE
+314 FSTDPTAMVEVYIE
-328 ELPGDRRNVYIYR
+328 DLPGDRRNIYINR
-341 EGGRVGLE
+341 EYGKVGLE
-349 ITDTATALEQ
+349 ITDTPSAMEQ
-359 WFPGGKRHK
+359 SFPMAKRAR
-368 WIADSARP
+368 WYADCARP
-376 EMISHMKNK
+376 ETISHIKRS
-385 AGYNMHPCVKW
+385 GFDIHPCTKW
-396 PGSVEDGIAWLRGCD
+396 PGSVEDGVTWLRGCD
-411 SIIIH
+411 SIVIH
-416 DRCTELKDEAMNY
+416 ERCNEMQNEASMY
-429 NYKVDKLTGNVLTD
+429 SYKVDKLTGNVLTD
-443 IVDAHNHY
+443 IVDAYNHY
-451 WDAVRYALGDM
+451 WDAVRYALNDH
-462 IVQRCSGWLR
+462 IVQRGSGMLIR
-472 RSKK
+472 RRR

>member
-8 SLAIEKLE
+8 SIAIEKLE
-16 SAIGN
+16 QAVGN
-21 SIERPESAVFGIVNK
+21 STAKPESAVFGIVDK
-36 LNEDGS
+36 LLADGT
-42 PNVIKRLKMTEQG
+42 PNVIKRLKMTATG
-55 VNETEEDPTILI
+55 VSETNEEPTILI
-67 PERMELLLYPRR
+67 PKRMELLLYPRR

-105 RSCRVGCFRE
+105 RNSRVGCFRE

-132 NRKGHAQ
+132 NRKGHTQ

-150 HGTRS
+150 HITRS

-216 PTWTNFVEPYVSR
+216 PTWTNFVEPYIDK

-243 NVNYIH
+243 NVNYVH

-263 MKSVDYDRYLWVYE
+263 MKAVDYDRYLWVYE

-286 QIFGG
+286 QVFGG
-291 KWRTD
+291 KWRID
-296 TFEPQPHW
+296 NFEVKAEW
-304 HGPYYGLDWG
+304 HGPYFGMDFG
-314 FSTDPLAAVEVYVE
+314 FSTDPTAMVEVYIE
-328 ELPGDRRNVYIYR
+328 ELPGGRRNIYINR
-341 EGGRVGLE
+341 EYGRVGLE
-349 ITDTATALEQ
+349 ITDTPAAMEQ
-359 WFPGGKRHK
+359 SFPMAKRAR
-368 WIADSARP
+368 WYADCARP
-376 EMISHMKNK
+376 ETISHIKRS
-385 AGYNMHPCVKW
+385 GFDIHPCTKW
-396 PGSVEDGIAWLRGCD
+396 PGSVEDGVTWLRGCD

-416 DRCTELKDEAMNY
+416 ERCKEMQNEAAMY
-429 NYKVDKLTGNVLTD
+429 SYKVDKLAGNVLTD
-443 IVDAHNHY
+443 IVDAFNHF
-451 WDAVRYALGDM
+451 WDAVRYALNDH
-462 IVQRCSGWLR
+462 IVQRGSGMLIR
-472 RSKK
+472 RRR

>member
-8 SLAIEKLE
+8 SIAIEKLE
-16 SAIGN
+16 QAVGN
-21 SIERPESAVFGIVNK
+21 STAKPESAVFGIVDK
-36 LNEDGS
+36 LLADGT
-42 PNVIKRLKMTEQG
+42 PNVIKRLKMTATG
-55 VNETEEDPTILI
+55 VSETDEEPTILI
-67 PERMELLLYPRR
+67 PKRMELLLYPRR

-105 RSCRVGCFRE
+105 RNSRVGCFRE

-150 HGTRS
+150 HSTRS

-216 PTWTNFVEPYVSR
+216 PTWTNFVEPYIDK

-243 NVNYIH
+243 NVNYVH

-263 MKSVDYDRYLWVYE
+263 MKAVDYDRYLWVYE

-286 QIFGG
+286 QVFGG
-291 KWRTD
+291 KWRID
-296 TFEPQPHW
+296 NFEVKPEW
-304 HGPYYGLDWG
+304 HGPYFGMDFG
-314 FSTDPLAAVEVYVE
+314 FSTDPTAMVEVYIE
-328 ELPGDRRNVYIYR
+328 ELPGGRRNIYINR
-341 EGGRVGLE
+341 EYGKVGLE
-349 ITDTATALEQ
+349 ITDTPAAMEQ
-359 WFPGGKRHK
+359 SFPMAKRAR
-368 WIADSARP
+368 WYADCARP
-376 EMISHMKNK
+376 ETISHIKRS
-385 AGYNMHPCVKW
+385 GFDIHPCTKW
-396 PGSVEDGIAWLRGCD
+396 PGSVEDGVTWLRGCD
-411 SIIIH
+411 NITIH
-416 DRCTELKDEAMNY
+416 ERCKEMQNEAAMY
-429 NYKVDKLTGNVLTD
+429 SYKVDKLTGNVLTD
-443 IVDAHNHY
+443 IVDAFNHF
-451 WDAVRYALGDM
+451 WDAVRYALNDH
-462 IVQRCSGWLR
+462 IVQRGSGMLIR
-472 RSKK
+472 RRR

>member
-8 SLAIEKLE
+8 SIAIEKLE
-16 SAIGN
+16 QAVGN
-21 SIERPESAVFGIVNK
+21 STAKPESAVFGIVDK
-36 LNEDGS
+36 LLADGT
-42 PNVIKRLKMTEQG
+42 PNVIKRLKMTATG
-55 VNETEEDPTILI
+55 VSETNEEPTILI

-105 RSCRVGCFRE
+105 RNSRVGCFRE

-132 NRKGHAQ
+132 NRKGHTQ

-150 HGTRS
+150 HTTRS

-216 PTWTNFVEPYVSR
+216 PTWTNFVEPYINK

-243 NVNYIH
+243 NVNYVH

-263 MKSVDYDRYLWVYE
+263 MKAVDYDRYLWVYE

-286 QIFGG
+286 QVFGG
-291 KWRTD
+291 KWRID
-296 TFEPQPHW
+296 NFEVRPEW
-304 HGPYYGLDWG
+304 HGPYFGMDFG
-314 FSTDPLAAVEVYVE
+314 FSTDPTAMVEVYIE
-328 ELPGDRRNVYIYR
+328 ELPGGRRNIYINR
-341 EGGRVGLE
+341 EYGKVGLE
-349 ITDTATALEQ
+349 ITDTPAAMEQ
-359 WFPGGKRHK
+359 SFPMAKRAR
-368 WIADSARP
+368 WYADCARP
-376 EMISHMKNK
+376 ETISHIKRS
-385 AGYNMHPCVKW
+385 GFDIHPCTKW
-396 PGSVEDGIAWLRGCD
+396 PGSVEDGVTWLRGCD

-416 DRCTELKDEAMNY
+416 KRCKEMQNEAAMY
-429 NYKVDKLTGNVLTD
+429 SYKVDKLTGNVLTD
-443 IVDAHNHY
+443 IVDAYNHY
-451 WDAVRYALGDM
+451 WDAVRYALNDH
-462 IVQRCSGWLR
+462 IVQRGSGMLIR
-472 RSKK
+472 RRR

>member
-8 SLAIEKLE
+8 ALAIEKLE
-16 SAIGN
+16 QAVGN
-21 SIERPESAVFGIVNK
+21 STSKPESAVFGIVDK
-36 LNEDGS
+36 LIDGK
-42 PNVIKRLKMTEQG
+42 PNVIKRLKMTSTG
-55 VNETEEDPTILI
+55 VSETNEEPTILI

-105 RSCRVGCFRE
+105 RNSRVGCFRE

-132 NRKGHAQ
+132 NRKGHTQ

-150 HGTRS
+150 HTTRS

-216 PTWTNFVEPYVSR
+216 PTWTNFVEPYIDK

-243 NVNYIH
+243 NVNYVH

-263 MKSVDYDRYLWVYE
+263 MKAVDYDRYLWVYE

-286 QIFGG
+286 QVFGG
-291 KWRTD
+291 KWRID
-296 TFEPQPHW
+296 NFEVKPEW
-304 HGPYYGLDWG
+304 HGPYFGMDFG
-314 FSTDPLAAVEVYVE
+314 FSTDPTAMVEVYIE
-328 ELPGDRRNVYIYR
+328 ELPGGRRNIYINR
-341 EGGRVGLE
+341 EYGKVGLE
-349 ITDTATALEQ
+349 ITDTPAAMEQ
-359 WFPGGKRHK
+359 SFPMAKRAR
-368 WIADSARP
+368 WYADCARP
-376 EMISHMKNK
+376 ETISHIKRS
-385 AGYNMHPCVKW
+385 GFDIHPCTKW
-396 PGSVEDGIAWLRGCD
+396 PGSVEDGVTWLRGCD
-411 SIIIH
+411 HIVIH
-416 DRCTELKDEAMNY
+416 ERCKEMQNEATMY
-429 NYKVDKLTGNVLTD
+429 SYKVDKLTGNVLTD
-443 IVDAHNHY
+443 IVDAYNHY
-451 WDAVRYALGDM
+451 WDAIRYALNDH
-462 IVQRCSGWLR
+462 IVQRGSGMLIR
-472 RSKK
+472 RRR